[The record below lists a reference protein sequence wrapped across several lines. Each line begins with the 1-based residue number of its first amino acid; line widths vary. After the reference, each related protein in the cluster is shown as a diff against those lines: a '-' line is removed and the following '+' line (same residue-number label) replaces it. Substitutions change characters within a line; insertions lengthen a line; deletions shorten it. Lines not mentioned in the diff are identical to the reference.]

1 MDIYIHKDV
10 LGFDQHLIYQGET
23 GKTLKTSDIPDDAP
37 IVYGDPSL
45 LEIAKLYGITLPA
58 FPPPAQ
64 VRALQAVLGV
74 KDITMVPW
82 QHSIP
87 PGILRR
93 SIEELGRELVR
104 LFSGLDLSYYLNH
117 YQKTAIVFKKLKRA
131 KIDSRAWKIH
141 SEDKELVTPHV
152 FWTFDPDEDW
162 YAREIVFSRCDTK
175 TGRMKVVEGPNLLH
189 LPKEQRNILTSRFGS
204 SGKIWSLDYSSVE
217 PRLVLFLKDDKLSHP
232 PYGSVPL
239 INLMGPQSQGI
250 VDSDIYT
257 SVLTALRITT
267 IPRDMVKVVVLSQ
280 LYGAGHDT
288 ILGKLEGI
296 RDPNGFI
303 EAVNDYFG
311 LNVIRKRLLKEYE
324 DNDRQFIHSF
334 YGRKL
339 DTRDAKPY
347 MLLNYYIQSTAVDV
361 AMYGFRAMIRHIRD
375 PRIIPLGPIHDA
387 MVLDVHNDLQ
397 YKLEELCAVG
407 SRDIP
412 LFPGKVFPLKASRF

>member
-23 GKTLKTSDIPDDAP
+23 GKTLKTSDIPDTAP
-37 IVYGDPSL
+37 IIYGDPSL

-64 VRALQAVLGV
+64 VKALQTVLGAR
-74 KDITMVPW
+74 DITRVPW
-82 QHSIP
+82 QHAIP

-93 SIEELGRELVR
+93 SIEDLGKELVQ

-117 YQKTAIVFKKLKRA
+117 YQKTAIVFKKMKRV
-131 KIDSRAWKIH
+131 KIDFRAWKLH
-141 SEDKELVTPHV
+141 SEDKDLVTPHV
-152 FWTFDPDEDW
+152 FWTFQPDEDW
-162 YAREIVFSRCDTK
+162 FAGETVFSRCDTK
-175 TGRMKVVEGPNLLH
+175 TGRMKVVEGPNPLH

-204 SGKIWSLDYSSVE
+204 NGKIWSLDYSSVE
-217 PRLVLFLKDDKLSHP
+217 PRLVLFLKEEKSSGS

-239 INLMGPQSQGI
+239 IPVI
-250 VDSDIYT
+250 DSDIYT

-267 IPRDMVKVVVLSQ
+267 IPREMVKVVVLSQ

-288 ILGKLEGI
+288 ILSKLEGI

-311 LNVIRKRLLKEYE
+311 LNVIRERLLKEYE
-324 DNDRQFIHSF
+324 ANDRQFIHSF

-339 DTRDAKPY
+339 DTSDAKPY

-361 AMYGFRAMIRHIRD
+361 AMYGFRAMIRCIND
-375 PRIIPLGPIHDA
+375 PRIIPLFPLHDA
-387 MVLDVHNDLQ
+387 LILDVHNDLE
-397 YKLEELCAVG
+397 YKLQELCEAG
-407 SRDIP
+407 SRGIP
-412 LFPGKVFPLKASRF
+412 LFPRRVFPLKASRF